1 MKQLQKI
8 KGWKQKFNFAY
19 TNQLLQESIGQ
30 NLHTMDKKKLQIWM
44 PLLLSLSM
52 IGGIFIGFKMHDS
65 IPGNDFFYLEKR
77 RTLQEVLDLIQ
88 NKYVDKID
96 TDALTDTAIYSIL
109 NHLDP
114 HSVFIPANE
123 LEAINED
130 MQGSF
135 FGVGI
140 EFEIFDDTLNVMSVI
155 KDGPGFKAGVKTG
168 DKFIHANG
176 LKIAGANMSSD
187 SIRSILR
194 GNRGSLLKVEIL
206 RADKKVTLSIA
217 RDMVSVNSIDAA
229 YMINKEIG
237 YIKLNK
243 FSTQTYREF
252 MIALEDLKKQGLKK
266 LIFDLRGNGGGVLDE
281 AVEIADEFLE
291 GDKLITYTE
300 GLHMPKKEYRCRRE
314 GQFEKGSLIVLCDEG
329 SASASEVLMGA
340 LQDWERA
347 TIIGRTSFGKGL
359 VQEQYDLSDHSAIRL
374 TIARYYTPSG
384 RSIQRSYSKGENAY
398 YEEIAQRYTNGQST
412 NQDSTKHD
420 SSKVF
425 VTSSGKKVYG
435 GGGIN
440 PDYFI
445 PLDTSLF
452 NESTATIFSKGTV
465 SHFAYQYMQRN
476 ASLSQ
481 QYKSA
486 REFAYSFTLN
496 DPSWKQ
502 FEQDAMRDSIKLS
515 KITPI
520 EKTYILNSMKAS
532 IARHIWGNSA
542 YFESYNSNDLFI
554 KKALEILGIK

>member
-1 MKQLQKI
+1 MV
-8 KGWKQKFNFAY
+8 A
-19 TNQLLQESIGQ
+19 
-30 NLHTMDKKKLQIWM
+30 
-44 PLLLSLSM
+44 
-52 IGGIFIGFKMHDS
+52 GIFIGFKMHDS

-88 NKYVDKID
+88 NKYVDKVD

-109 NHLDP
+109 NQLDP

-130 MQGSF
+130 IQGSF

-140 EFEIFDDTLNVMSVI
+140 EFEIFDDTLNVTSVI
-155 KDGPGFKAGVKTG
+155 KDGPGFKAGIKAG
-168 DKFIHANG
+168 DKFIQANG
-176 LKIAGANMSSD
+176 VTIAGANMSSD
-187 SIRSILR
+187 SIRNILR
-194 GNRGSLLKVEIL
+194 GNRGSLLKVEII
-206 RADKKVTLSIA
+206 RADKKISIPIA

-229 YMINKEIG
+229 YMVDKETG
-237 YIKLNK
+237 YIKLIK

-266 LIFDLRGNGGGVLDE
+266 LILDLRGNGGGVLDE
-281 AVEIADEFLE
+281 AVDIADEFLE

-300 GLHMPKKEYRCRRE
+300 GVHMPKKEYRCRRE
-314 GQFEKGSLIVLCDEG
+314 GQFEKGSLVVLCDEG

-384 RSIQRSYSKGENAY
+384 RSIQRSYSNGGSAY
-398 YEEIAQRYTNGQST
+398 YKEIANRYTNGQST
-412 NQDSTKHD
+412 NQDSIKHD

-465 SHFAYQYMQRN
+465 SHFAYQYVQN
-476 ASLSQ
+476 NISQIQ
-481 QYKSA
+481 QYKNA
-486 REFAYSFTLN
+486 QEFTNSFTLN
-496 DPSWKQ
+496 DLSWKQ
-502 FEQDAMRDSIKLS
+502 FEQAVMRDSIHIN
-515 KITPI
+515 KITPL
-520 EKTYILNSMKAS
+520 EKTYILNSIKAY
-532 IARHIWGNSA
+532 IARRTWGNTG
-542 YFESYNSNDLFI
+542 YYESINTHDDYI
-554 KKALEILGIK
+554 KKALELLGTK